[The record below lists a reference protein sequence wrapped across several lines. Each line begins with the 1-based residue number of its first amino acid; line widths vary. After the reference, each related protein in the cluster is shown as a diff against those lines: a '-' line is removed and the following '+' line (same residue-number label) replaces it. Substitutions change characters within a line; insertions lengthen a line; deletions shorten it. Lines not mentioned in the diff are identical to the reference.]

1 MLIPEPRFYLK
12 DTKAIEPTMIYL
24 QARYSINDHPQRV
37 MLSAIDKVL
46 PGDWDSI
53 KQRAIVNKKNLASGE
68 INLYLDKMAN
78 CFKSVMRNLAIDN
91 IVPDASLV
99 KERMEEMLN
108 LRQKFEQPKI
118 TFYLFIS
125 AFIEESKGSKS
136 IATVKTYVSTFNRI
150 KEFGEYCKK
159 EFSFDDITLEWR
171 VAFLGYLQKKYN
183 IARNTE
189 GKYIKNIKSFLSE
202 STERG
207 INKNFAFR
215 SKNFYKPLEQVH
227 KIFLTMGE
235 IEEIAKIDLSED
247 KIKDIVR
254 DYFII
259 ACLTSLRYSDLIRLK
274 KEYIYNDKIQIIT
287 KKTGE
292 EVVIP
297 ISALVNKIFLKYN
310 YNLPKAPCNQV
321 FNRYI
326 KERGKQAELNEI
338 VTITKTIGGVKKTM
352 EYFKFQLLSSHT
364 GRRSLISNCIL
375 EGINSSSV
383 MLLSGH
389 KSYAVFSSYVRISQ
403 HQNADTLAGH
413 SFFNK

>member
-171 VAFLGYLQKKYN
+171 VAFLAYLQKKYN

-215 SKNFYKPLEQVH
+215 SKNFY
-227 KIFLTMGE
+227 
-235 IEEIAKIDLSED
+235 D
-247 KIKDIVR
+247 K
-254 DYFII
+254 
-259 ACLTSLRYSDLIRLK
+259 
-274 KEYIYNDKIQIIT
+274 
-287 KKTGE
+287 
-292 EVVIP
+292 
-297 ISALVNKIFLKYN
+297 
-310 YNLPKAPCNQV
+310 
-321 FNRYI
+321 
-326 KERGKQAELNEI
+326 
-338 VTITKTIGGVKKTM
+338 
-352 EYFKFQLLSSHT
+352 
-364 GRRSLISNCIL
+364 
-375 EGINSSSV
+375 
-383 MLLSGH
+383 
-389 KSYAVFSSYVRISQ
+389 
-403 HQNADTLAGH
+403 
-413 SFFNK
+413 